1 MTMEQAMEL
10 IENYF
15 SFDYLGDAMLEVR
28 RDLDDAGAQAELA
41 DALVEAVCQ
50 ENGEQE
56 KDLLAQAARQRVE
69 QFVKSAKS
77 AAGTGCGK

>member
-28 RDLDDAGAQAELA
+28 RNLDDTDAQAELT

-56 KDLLAQAARQRVE
+56 KDLLTQAARQRVE